1 MQYANLH
8 WVLFEDVTEA
18 PHPDR
23 LGRFLK
29 RFRDPRTRLILHGG
43 PEAPIGTVDPYDLEE
58 WQLYLETTDLNSI
71 PEGTRRWLE
80 TSWTPFALNGLE
92 TIASLLFGLAGEAD
106 EPQRLWIFF
115 RGLAMAC
122 YEKKESPSEFLK
134 KVHNYYTDFVRFQC
148 RGDYPF
154 QEAPFPICSV
164 VYRFTSPD
172 QLLAVGLLCDT
183 SIFNS
188 VFVMCTGKLT
198 KSELLLE
205 REIFGTRQWVPVD
218 LIMRTSTT
226 HIGNLIEG
234 SFFVT
239 EGWGE
244 DEEDLALYV
253 SIDKTLLVKNR
264 ILKFCSER
272 GIHVELG
279 GSVTNMPHPYA

>member
-1 MQYANLH
+1 MPHENLR
-8 WVLFEDVTEA
+8 WVLFEDISA
-18 PHPDR
+18 DPHPER
-23 LGRFLK
+23 LGHFVK
-29 RFRDPRTRLILHGG
+29 RFCDPRTRLILHGG
-43 PEAPIGTVDPYDLEE
+43 PEAPVGTVDPYDLEE
-58 WQLYLETTDLNSI
+58 WKLYLGMTDPASI

-92 TIASLLFGLAGEAD
+92 TIAALLFGLAGEAD

-122 YEKKESPSEFLK
+122 YEKKQSPSEFLK
-134 KVHNYYTDFVRFQC
+134 KVHNHYGDFVRFQC

-154 QEAPFPICSV
+154 REAPFPICSV

-188 VFVMCTGKLT
+188 IFVMCTGKPT
-198 KSELLLE
+198 ESEFFLE
-205 REIFGTRQWVPVD
+205 REIFGARQSVPVD
-218 LIMRTSTT
+218 LIMRTSIT
-226 HIGNLIEG
+226 HVRDLIEG

-272 GIHVELG
+272 GIHLELG
-279 GSVTNMPHPYA
+279 GSVTNVPHP